1 MRSRRSYGEAE
12 PAGIFVEFDQEAF
25 ALNPALVHGW
35 NGSSIWT
42 PNSPSVISVIS
53 ISSSVWNDAP
63 SSTPHASIW
72 GRKNRRSGALSCRFG
87 DASRDRLASTA
98 QKSECVNVQ
107 RYIRTVMETIHP
119 SAQSMPEAEVIE
131 LWLRRQRS
139 PATRGAY
146 RRDMNRLLTWA
157 GGAVVDIGAF
167 ELECFA
173 EKLTAS
179 GLAPISQGR
188 TLAAIRSFFRFAERI
203 GFCRNPA
210 SGLQLPRIEPA
221 LSERIMSEEDVRR
234 MILLE
239 PYNRNRVLL
248 AVLYTA
254 GLRVSEACSLHWRH
268 LKDRREG
275 GQLLV
280 HGKGGRTR
288 TVVVPAAIWSQIAT
302 LKGTAGPDAP
312 VFASRSGK
320 PLERSR
326 VGRIVRDASRRAG
339 ISAAVTTHWL
349 RHAHA
354 SHALDRGAPIHL
366 VQATLG
372 HRSVATTSL
381 YLHVRP
387 GESSATFL
395 S

>member
-1 MRSRRSYGEAE
+1 
-12 PAGIFVEFDQEAF
+12 
-25 ALNPALVHGW
+25 
-35 NGSSIWT
+35 
-42 PNSPSVISVIS
+42 
-53 ISSSVWNDAP
+53 
-63 SSTPHASIW
+63 
-72 GRKNRRSGALSCRFG
+72 
-87 DASRDRLASTA
+87 
-98 QKSECVNVQ
+98 
-107 RYIRTVMETIHP
+107 METIHP

-157 GGAVVDIGAF
+157 GGAVVDIGPF
-167 ELECFA
+167 ELERFA

-203 GFCRNPA
+203 GYRGNPS

-234 MILLE
+234 MISLE
-239 PYNRNRVLL
+239 PYIRNKVLL
-248 AVLYTA
+248 SVLYTA
-254 GLRVSEACSLHWRH
+254 GLRVSEACGLRWRH
-268 LKDRREG
+268 LKDRRDAG
-275 GQLLV
+275 LLLV

-288 TVVVPAAIWSQIAT
+288 TVLVPPAVWSQLAA
-302 LKGTAGPDAP
+302 LRGTAGAEAP
-312 VFASRSGK
+312 VFASRSGN

-326 VGRIVRDASRRAG
+326 VGRIVQDASRRAG